1 MGSVTLWIGKLKA
14 GDPDAVQKL
23 WEDYFQRLVGLAR
36 TKLQA
41 VARGMADEE
50 DVALSAFHS
59 FCRRAEEGR
68 FPRLTDRHDLWQL
81 LVLLTVRK
89 ASTLVQQ
96 ERRQKR
102 GGGKVRNASAM
113 AGGITPSSPSGHG
126 EQLSFA
132 DLVGREPDPGFAAQV
147 AEECR
152 RLLEKLG
159 DATLQAIAVWKMEG
173 HTNDEIAAKL
183 GRCTG
188 TIERKLQLIRSI
200 WETEG
205 KP

>member
-1 MGSVTLWIGKLKA
+1 MGSVTLWIDKLKA
-14 GDPDAVQKL
+14 GDPAAVQKL
-23 WEDYFQRLVGLAR
+23 WENYFQRLVGLAR
-36 TKLQA
+36 SKLQA
-41 VARGMADEE
+41 APRMAADEE

-59 FCRRAEEGR
+59 FCRRAGEGR
-68 FPRLTDRHDLWQL
+68 FPRLSDRDDLWQL

-102 GGGKVRNASAM
+102 GGGKVWTASAL
-113 AGGITPSSPSGHG
+113 AAAPAPEERI
-126 EQLSFA
+126 SFA
-132 DLVGREPDPGFAAQV
+132 ELVSREPDPGLAAQV
-147 AEECR
+147 AEEYQC
-152 RLLEKLG
+152 LLARLG
-159 DATLQAIAVWKMEG
+159 DPTLRAVAVWKMEG

-200 WETEG
+200 WETEDQ
-205 KP
+205 P

>member
-1 MGSVTLWIGKLKA
+1 MGSVTLWIDKLKA
-14 GDPDAVQKL
+14 GDPAAVQIL
-23 WEDYFQRLVGLAR
+23 WEGYFQRLVGLAR

-41 VARGMADEE
+41 VPRRVADEE

-59 FCRRAEEGR
+59 FCRRAGEGG
-68 FPRLTDRHDLWQL
+68 FARLSDRNDLWQL

-89 ASTLVQQ
+89 ASTLAQQ

-102 GGGKVRNASAM
+102 GSGKVLNASAM
-113 AGGITPSSPSGHG
+113 TGNSGHG
-126 EQLSFA
+126 ERLSFA

-152 RLLEKLG
+152 RLLERLG
-159 DATLQAIAVWKMEG
+159 DSTLRAIAIWKMEG
-173 HTNDEIAAKL
+173 HTNDEIAAQL

-188 TIERKLQLIRSI
+188 TVERKLQLIRSI